1 VPRKK
6 KKKSKKKKFG
16 TVPSRLT
23 RIRYGAPYR
32 GDLRVY
38 GLVETETGK
47 RKRISFQ
54 VKVGSALMKN
64 KQKLMQLIRATVNS
78 IKYQKMIP
86 VHRQGDVFSSFKELF
101 DRTKWVRIRRL
112 LDYKAGMHYER

>member
-1 VPRKK
+1 MPRIR
-6 KKKSKKKKFG
+6 KKKSKKKRFG

-23 RIRYGAPYR
+23 RMRYGAPNR

-38 GLVETETGK
+38 GLVETLTGK

-54 VKVGSALMKN
+54 VKVSTALLRN
-64 KQKLMQLIRATVNS
+64 KQKLMQLIRATVNA
-78 IKYQKMIP
+78 IKYQKTIP

-101 DRTKWVRIRRL
+101 GTKWVRIRRL

>member
-1 VPRKK
+1 MPRKR
-6 KKKSKKKKFG
+6 KSR

-23 RIRYGAPYR
+23 RMRYGAPYR

-38 GLVETETGK
+38 GLVETQTGK

-64 KQKLMQLIRATVNS
+64 KRRLMELIRATVNA
-78 IKYQKMIP
+78 IKYQKKIP
-86 VHRQGDVFSSFKELF
+86 VHRQGDVFSSFSELF
-101 DRTKWVRIRRL
+101 NRTKWVKIRRL
-112 LDYKAGMHYER
+112 LTYKAGMHYER

>member
-6 KKKSKKKKFG
+6 KASKKKKLRAI
-16 TVPSRLT
+16 PSRLK
-23 RIRYGAPYR
+23 RMRYGAPYR

-38 GLVETETGK
+38 GLVETLTGK

-54 VKVGSALMKN
+54 VKVSTALLRN
-64 KQKLMQLIRATVNS
+64 KQKLMQLIRATVNV
-78 IKYQKMIP
+78 IKNQKMIP

>member
-1 VPRKK
+1 M
-6 KKKSKKKKFG
+6 
-16 TVPSRLT
+16 
-23 RIRYGAPYR
+23 RYGAPYR

-38 GLVETETGK
+38 GLVETLTGK
-47 RKRISFQ
+47 LKRISFQ
-54 VKVGSALMKN
+54 VKVGSSLMKN
-64 KQKLMQLIRATVNS
+64 KQKLMQLIRATVTA
-78 IKYQKMIP
+78 IKYHKKIP